1 MYMVYMIKV
10 AVDSLPYGCAGNI
23 PYECEGNRIRACRA
37 PGYIIRDTHALLTM
51 SRRSSSCVANYI
63 SVSTLLVMCHQLYM
77 RITMELEV
85 DISVCLVDIS
95 VCLSTWSWAPEHEV
109 CECGERGAARSVT
122 VSTRTSKS
130 VQRLAQSPVSP
141 SLSPSVTQQAQSA
154 SEVQQPPAAVCQL
167 PGEAE
172 CMVHGLVA
180 SVASVLCM

>member
-37 PGYIIRDTHALLTM
+37 PGYIMRDTHALLTM
-51 SRRSSSCVANYI
+51 SRRSSSCVTNYI

-77 RITMELEV
+77 RMAMELEA
-85 DISVCLVDIS
+85 DIS
-95 VCLSTWSWAPEHEV
+95 VCLSTWSWAPEQEV

-122 VSTRTSKS
+122 VSTRTIKS

-154 SEVQQPPAAVCQL
+154 SEAQQPPAAVCQL